1 MPNGEYAVAD
11 VGLKALGMD
20 HGNPS
25 IDGRTCGSAATSTS
39 RSCRRRRASAVGD
52 RVQVV
57 PAHIDPTMAMHE
69 AAWLVRGDEVLDR
82 WPIDLRGW

>member
-1 MPNGEYAVAD
+1 
-11 VGLKALGMD
+11 MD

-25 IDGRTCGSAATSTS
+25 IEGAKVRFLSDEHITFSPAAP
-39 RSCRRRRASAVGD
+39 AAVGD
-52 RVQVV
+52 RVMVI

-69 AAWLVRGDEVLDR
+69 VAWLVRGDEVVDR